1 MTQFYFILFYF
12 FGSGGWRQ
20 GGGGLYSMDACLL
33 MSDITGFPV
42 GIDLS
47 SLRAL
52 FLEL

>member
-1 MTQFYFILFYF
+1 MTQFYFILFF
-12 FGSGGWRQ
+12 ASRGWRQ
-20 GGGGLYSMDACLL
+20 GGDGLYSMDACLL

>member
-1 MTQFYFILFYF
+1 M
-12 FGSGGWRQ
+12 
-20 GGGGLYSMDACLL
+20 GGGFGLCSMDACLL

>member
-1 MTQFYFILFYF
+1 MTQFHFILFYF
-12 FGSGGWRQ
+12 LLAGAGMGGV
-20 GGGGLYSMDACLL
+20 GLYSMDACLL